1 MTVNYDPRT
10 DTLTVRFSR
19 EKVEESDEG
28 KPGVILDYDAR
39 GRLVGIEILDASKN
53 VENPAHV
60 DYSVAV

>member
-10 DTLTVRFSR
+10 DTLTVRFSS